1 MNKVTI
7 SNPNPYTSTNTGKP
21 MVSYVVTGTPEA
33 IDAYRQ
39 YQKSQGVDSSDDE
52 GNPLAHFNAPTAVK
66 YGESAELIQGESKTG
81 EEIWYMDNNEQKE
94 LEKLVSGADETT
106 KAIYA
111 AQKLEELK
119 SFARTLASNRAKN
132 IAKLK
137 AQGSP
142 KQTGLTDM

>member
-7 SNPNPYTSTNTGKP
+7 SNPNPYTSKNTEKP
-21 MVSYVVTGTPEA
+21 MVAYVVTGTPEA
-33 IDAYRQ
+33 VEAYRQ
-39 YQKSQGVDSSDDE
+39 YQKSQNVESSDE
-52 GNPLAHFNAPTAVK
+52 NGNPLAHFNAPTAVK
-66 YGESAELIQGESKTG
+66 YGESAELIQGTSKSG

-94 LEKLVSGADETT
+94 LEKLVAGADETT

-119 SFARTLASNRAKN
+119 AFARTLASNRAKN
-132 IAKLK
+132 IAKLQ
-137 AQGSP
+137 AQGTP